1 MKVNLQSNMPLMQ
14 TSYKQKEN
22 KTSHSN
28 PIIQSFGMK
37 KLSVP
42 QRIANVILNVIKK
55 VKNIAKL
62 RQETKAVQDRIN
74 QFKGLE
80 GKVSS
85 HI

>member
-1 MKVNLQSNMPLMQ
+1 MKVNLQSNMALMQ

-28 PIIQSFGMK
+28 PTIQSFGMK
-37 KLSVP
+37 KISIP
-42 QRIANVILNVIKK
+42 QKFGNFVSNLIEKA
-55 VKNIAKL
+55 KNIAKL
-62 RQETKAVQDRIN
+62 RQETKAAKERIG